1 MNYIEEAI
9 RSESPITTE
18 LEDRLANNARL
29 LHGAIGLCTE
39 VGEFQ
44 DALKKNV
51 YYGKDLDLV
60 NLKEEL
66 GDVMWYLA
74 ILCDELGTTFEE
86 VQEVNIAK
94 LKARYPDKF
103 DFDKALNRDLETE
116 REILSEPSDGRL
128 GRFS

>member
-1 MNYIEEAI
+1 MNYIKEAI

-44 DALKKNV
+44 DAIKKHV
-51 YYGKDLDLV
+51 FYGSELDKV
-60 NLKEEL
+60 NLKEEIS
-66 GDVMWYLA
+66 DIFWYCA

-103 DFDKALNRDLETE
+103 DSEKALNRDLETE
-116 REILSEPSDGRL
+116 RGILSEPMDGRL
-128 GRFS
+128 KG